1 MTALMF
7 IQATI
12 TITEITI
19 LTITQITSANP
30 TLTIQGEL

>member
-1 MTALMF
+1 MTALIY

-19 LTITQITSANP
+19 LTITQIALANP
-30 TLTIQGEL
+30 TLIILGEL